1 MNKSKKTL
9 RRSEVR
15 ATFAIKT
22 DVKRANMIP
31 SADPGDPADPP
42 DLVHGLQLG
51 TSPTRA
57 GGQDDVSLNKLPQIM
72 KASPVFNISWRR
84 TPMQ

>member
-1 MNKSKKTL
+1 MKKSKTL

-15 ATFAIKT
+15 ATFAVKT
-22 DVKRANMIP
+22 NVKHAKIIP

-51 TSPTRA
+51 TSQHAPGA
-57 GGQDDVSLNKLPQIM
+57 G
-72 KASPVFNISWRR
+72 
-84 TPMQ
+84 